1 MNKFKFIILIFSIVL
16 SAFNAFAQTGNWPS
30 KPITLVVPFAAGGST
45 DITARM
51 LAEKLTVVLGQ
62 SVVVDNKAGAAG
74 NIAGAYVSR
83 AAPDGYT
90 IMLNTSTMTA
100 NVTLYKDM
108 GFNPQKDLT
117 PVSQIALI
125 PNVLMVN
132 SDFQAKTLDKF
143 IEIVKDKK
151 IQINYGSSGAGASN
165 HLAGVLFNKMTSGE
179 MVHVPYKGGSLA
191 NNDLMG
197 GQIQAVFAPLVEVL
211 GFLENGKLRPLAVT
225 TKTRSARLP
234 NIPTVSEKLPGYE
247 IELWNGIFAPAAT
260 PTDIVNKLNTALKT
274 VLQDP
279 SFRNKLIEQG
289 SIPVGNSSEEFK
301 KIMSSEIEKWG
312 ILIKMAGA
320 TAN

>member
-1 MNKFKFIILIFSIVL
+1 MNKFKFIILIFSFVL
-16 SAFNAFAQTGNWPS
+16 SAFNAFAQPGNWPL

-117 PVSQIALI
+117 PISQIALI

-143 IEIVKDKK
+143 IEI
-151 IQINYGSSGAGASN
+151 A
-165 HLAGVLFNKMTSGE
+165 
-179 MVHVPYKGGSLA
+179 
-191 NNDLMG
+191 
-197 GQIQAVFAPLVEVL
+197 
-211 GFLENGKLRPLAVT
+211 
-225 TKTRSARLP
+225 
-234 NIPTVSEKLPGYE
+234 
-247 IELWNGIFAPAAT
+247 
-260 PTDIVNKLNTALKT
+260 
-274 VLQDP
+274 
-279 SFRNKLIEQG
+279 
-289 SIPVGNSSEEFK
+289 
-301 KIMSSEIEKWG
+301 
-312 ILIKMAGA
+312 
-320 TAN
+320 